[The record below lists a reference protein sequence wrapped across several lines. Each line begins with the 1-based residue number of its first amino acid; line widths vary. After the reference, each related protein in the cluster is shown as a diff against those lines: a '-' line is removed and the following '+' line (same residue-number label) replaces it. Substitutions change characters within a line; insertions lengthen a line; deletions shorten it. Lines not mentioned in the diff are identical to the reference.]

1 MKNSVH
7 KAKVEGNW
15 FLLFGVF
22 ISVVMILIGKTS
34 NTESNEYYIGIAA
47 VFIVGCLVYVL
58 AKRTRYILRADKL
71 IIKFF
76 LYTNELPYKYIQHI
90 KKSNYPSA
98 GRKAAWAKEGLT
110 IYYNQGNML
119 FIAPEKR
126 EEFLIEISALAD
138 HIQIIEK

>member
-1 MKNSVH
+1 MKNSIH
-7 KAKVEGNW
+7 KAKVEANW

-22 ISVVMILIGKTS
+22 ISVVMILI
-34 NTESNEYYIGIAA
+34 
-47 VFIVGCLVYVL
+47 
-58 AKRTRYILRADKL
+58 DKL

-126 EEFLIEISALAD
+126 EEFLKEISALAD